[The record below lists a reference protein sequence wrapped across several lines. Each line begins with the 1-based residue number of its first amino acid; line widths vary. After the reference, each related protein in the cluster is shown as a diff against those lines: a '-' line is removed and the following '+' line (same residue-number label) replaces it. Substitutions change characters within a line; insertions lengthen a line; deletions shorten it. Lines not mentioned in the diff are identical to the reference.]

1 MLSKFVSTAGRF
13 LALIMR
19 TCSAFGG
26 FVKSSWASAVAG
38 ASSASTTTGADGG
51 LRRQAPMVAPSGCLL
66 AARGLGWAALAL
78 AALLRLDLAEPDTG
92 LLDPDADLMGVR
104 HQEEVGY
111 VPSQVFAEAKV
122 RVKPYLP
129 SFTSL
134 LF

>member
-1 MLSKFVSTAGRF
+1 MWL
-13 LALIMR
+13 
-19 TCSAFGG
+19 
-26 FVKSSWASAVAG
+26 
-38 ASSASTTTGADGG
+38 
-51 LRRQAPMVAPSGCLL
+51 PN
-66 AARGLGWAALAL
+66 LGWAALAL